1 MIGLIVLV
9 LAAGAQNQDQ
19 SLREAA
25 RLDTEQRCEEAERL
39 YQTALARQPRTIAL
53 LNNLGNHYL
62 ICGDRAKA
70 RLWFERLVQ
79 ANPAHLNAN
88 LQLARIETG
97 DRQGAKALQY
107 LSRVKE
113 TGPAVDLL
121 RAEAS
126 YYAGKSE
133 AAASLFTDIERKAGG
148 DPRVLFP
155 LGVACARAGLYDR
168 AERAFQAVLEKYPGE
183 FDVLF
188 NLGRAAARA
197 GHYDRARSV
206 LEAALKIRPGDAG
219 ALLELGLLHAARQDY
234 PRSVFLLAQAGE
246 RLPKRADIQLALARS
261 AEGAGY
267 YGDAVLAYDRYLEL
281 RPEDDGPRRDRA
293 LVLGL
298 TGTRLPEALRELSLY
313 MARHPRDPVAPY
325 DLARLTWRD
334 HPAEAMTHLNAA
346 IRSKPDFA
354 PALLGRAWLLY
365 RMGRIAESLPDLL
378 AANKAVPGTG
388 RVLEQLGLVYLSL
401 DRPAEAEKV
410 LRQAL
415 ASSPE
420 GSQALLHLG
429 RTLMALG
436 REEEGEAVLSK
447 FQKTRGS
454 SARGPLREAG
464 MIELASLPA
473 AERTRREIERLRND
487 VGAHPGDSDLQF
499 HFAALLLMD
508 GKTAEATLQFR
519 ELLSKA
525 EDAKLW
531 HKAGAMLLAYHQYQ
545 LAAEFLSRAAGEF
558 PRSRL
563 DLAIALF
570 HAAGTEAAV
579 KVLDGI
585 AEEERDGDY
594 LLLKA
599 QLLDSAGKGT
609 EALRVL
615 RQGLGAAPSRPEVAE
630 QTAILLVRLGQGKD
644 ALEFLERALAVH
656 SSDPELLLIQAAA
669 LYSSGRMAE
678 AEKKIREIE
687 TRWPEWDRGYLAH
700 GLLLEQSGRRAEA
713 RRRLQ
718 TAAALGATGLSVEC
732 AIFRVSGA
740 AAPKTA
746 CGCAGGL
753 WASLFGNC

>member
-25 RLDTEQRCEEAERL
+25 RLDAEHRCEEAERL

-79 ANPAHLNAN
+79 ANPAHPNAN
-88 LQLARIETG
+88 LQLARIETE
-97 DRQGAKALQY
+97 DRHAAKALQY
-107 LSRVKE
+107 LARVRE

-197 GHYDRARSV
+197 GHYDRAKSV
-206 LEAALKIRPGDAG
+206 LEAALKFRPGDAD
-219 ALLELGLLHAARQDY
+219 ALFELGLLHAVKQDY
-234 PRSVFLLAQAGE
+234 AQSVFLLAQAGE
-246 RLPKRADIQLALARS
+246 RLPRRADIQLALARS

-281 RPEDDGPRRDRA
+281 RPEDDKVRRDRA
-293 LVLGL
+293 VVLGL
-298 TGTRLPEALRELSLY
+298 TETRLPEALRELSLY

-346 IRSKPDFA
+346 IRAKPDFA

-365 RMGRIAESLPDLL
+365 RMGRIPESLPDLL
-378 AANKAVPGTG
+378 AANKAVPGNG

-420 GSQALLHLG
+420 GSEALLHLG
-429 RTLMALG
+429 RALMALG

-447 FQKTRGS
+447 FQKARNS
-454 SARGPLREAG
+454 SVRGPRREAG

-487 VGAHPGDSDLQF
+487 VRAHPGDSDLQF

-508 GKTAEATLQFR
+508 GKTAEAILQFR
-519 ELLSKA
+519 ELLGKA

-531 HKAGAMLLAYHQYQ
+531 HKAGVILLTYQQYR
-545 LAAEFLSRAAGEF
+545 LAVEFLSGAAREF

-570 HAAGTEAAV
+570 HTTGPEPAL

-585 AEEERDGDY
+585 AEEDRDGDY

-599 QLLDSAGKGT
+599 QLLDSAGKGPD
-609 EALRVL
+609 ALRVL
-615 RQGLGAAPSRPEVAE
+615 RQGLGSIPSRPEVAE
-630 QTAILLVRLGQGKD
+630 QTAILLVRLGQNKD
-644 ALEFLERALAVH
+644 ALGFLERAAVVH
-656 SSDPELLLIQAAA
+656 ANDPELQLIHAAA
-669 LYSSGRMAE
+669 LFSTGRRAE
-678 AEKKIREIE
+678 AEKRIREVE
-687 TRWPEWDRGYLAH
+687 GRWPEWERAYLAH
-700 GLLLEQSGRRAEA
+700 GLMLEQDGRRAEA
-713 RRRLQ
+713 KRRLQ
-718 TAAALGATGLSVEC
+718 TASVLGATGLPIEC
-732 AIFRVSGA
+732 AISRVSGV
-740 AAPKTA
+740 AAPRAA
-746 CGCAGGL
+746 CGCAVGL